1 MSTSKAFIF
10 MQRRVGLLSLI
21 VMLSPSAVYA
31 AERGPLSFE
40 LRAGVQ
46 HDSNVVVEQTDVNT
60 SRADV
65 AVLLGASA
73 KYRFAKFGKTELSAG
88 YSFDETANVDLT
100 DYDLQIHRASLEG
113 TTRIGKATIG
123 ADTRFFHILLGGKPF
138 LNMHTVSP
146 SISGFVSKD
155 LFLRGGY
162 THLRK
167 VFSTA
172 KGLDAYTRSA
182 DASASYFFMR
192 RLGYFN
198 LALRYERERTTDPTR
213 AFDGLQVSGN
223 ILIPGDKVAKG
234 SKLRLGIAYRD
245 RWYKNITP
253 SIGEPRHEE
262 RVSIN
267 ASADIPIFK
276 HVILRPEYR
285 MADRA
290 SNDPFRNYDNTI
302 SSLSVVYNF

>member
-1 MSTSKAFIF
+1 
-10 MQRRVGLLSLI
+10 MQWCVALLGLIAMASSS
-21 VMLSPSAVYA
+21 VVFA
-31 AERGPLSFE
+31 ADRGPFSFE
-40 LRAGVQ
+40 FRAGVQ
-46 HDSNVVVEQTDVNT
+46 HDSNVVVEQTDVSTTN
-60 SRADV
+60 ADD
-65 AVLLGASA
+65 AVLVGASA
-73 KYRFAKFGKTELSAG
+73 RYRFAKFGKTELSAG
-88 YSFDETANVDLT
+88 YGFDQTAHANLT

-113 TTRIGKATIG
+113 ATRIGKVAIG
-123 ADTRFFHILLGGKPF
+123 ADARFFHILLGGKPF
-138 LNMHTVSP
+138 LDMHTASP

-162 THLRK
+162 TYLRK

-172 KGLDAYTRSA
+172 KGLDADTHTA

-198 LALRYERERTTDPTR
+198 LALRYEKERTTDPTR

-223 ILIPGDKVAKG
+223 VLILGDKVAKG

-267 ASADIPIFK
+267 ASADIPIVQ
-276 HVILRPEYR
+276 HIVLRPEFR
-285 MADRA
+285 MASRA
-290 SNDPFRNYDNTI
+290 SNYPFTNYDNTI